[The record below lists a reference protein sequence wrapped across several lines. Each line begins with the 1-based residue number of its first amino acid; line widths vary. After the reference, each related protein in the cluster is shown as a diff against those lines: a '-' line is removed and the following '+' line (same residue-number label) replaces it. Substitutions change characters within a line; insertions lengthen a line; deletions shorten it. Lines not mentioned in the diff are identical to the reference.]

1 MSEQTPQV
9 YKPKRLLFLDFIK
22 FLIIVPGVTYHCT
35 EYLNFPEHTVDLHWF
50 INLFTTYSRI
60 FYYTA
65 FIATFCVFFAM
76 GLRFQKK
83 IFSIHRSILA
93 FGGFLFLS
101 YLYYDPENAPFFGTE
116 WTFYN
121 YTVTTLIFI
130 HFLKP
135 FFVSKKLNILVMI
148 ISASMLLIPFWSY
161 DFSWMPIWLKVSL
174 VGDCSDTLYGEWPML
189 PWFFLSSL
197 TFSYAKFLH
206 YDFDGRQISKV
217 ELAIWL
223 IAIFSIGIPYWGGYF
238 NQPTDIG
245 YSCGVFAHPQLMFYA
260 HFLPYLFIL
269 RLNYV
274 QKVNNW
280 LSTHDFFNSLKNLQW
295 VDQFGATYLL
305 SLITMGFLRLI
316 YNGDKFDGDLRYFMF
331 MASIMIT
338 LIAPELIMRSYQ
350 RYKSKH

>member
-35 EYLNFPEHTVDLHWF
+35 EYLNFPEHTVDIHWF
-50 INLFTTYSRI
+50 VNLFTTYSRI

-93 FGGFLFLS
+93 LGGFLFLS

-135 FFVSKKLNILVMI
+135 FFSSKKYNFIIML
-148 ISASMLLIPFWSY
+148 ISALMLLIPFWSFN
-161 DFSWMPIWLKVSL
+161 FSWMPIWLKVAL
-174 VGDCSDTLYGEWPML
+174 IGDCSGTLYGEWPLL

-206 YDFDGRQISKV
+206 YDFDGRQISKT
-217 ELAIWL
+217 ELSVWIV
-223 IAIFSIGIPYWGGYF
+223 AIFSIGIPYWGGYF

-274 QKVNNW
+274 QRVINW
-280 LSTHDFFNSLKNLQW
+280 LSAHDFFNSLKNLQW

-305 SLITMGFLRLI
+305 SLITMGLLRLI
-316 YNGDKFDGDLRYFMF
+316 YDGNKFDGDLKYFMF
-331 MASIMIT
+331 MTSIIIT

-350 RYKSKH
+350 RYRSRN

>member
-35 EYLNFPEHTVDLHWF
+35 EYLNFPEHTVDIHWF
-50 INLFTTYSRI
+50 VNLFTTYSRI

-93 FGGFLFLS
+93 LGGFLFLS

-135 FFVSKKLNILVMI
+135 FFSSKKYNFIIML
-148 ISASMLLIPFWSY
+148 ISALMLLIPFWSFN
-161 DFSWMPIWLKVSL
+161 FSWMPIWLKVAL
-174 VGDCSDTLYGEWPML
+174 IGDCSGTLYGEWPLL

-206 YDFDGRQISKV
+206 YDFDGRQISKT
-217 ELAIWL
+217 ELSVWIV
-223 IAIFSIGIPYWGGYF
+223 AIFSIGIPYWGGYF

-274 QKVNNW
+274 QRVTNW

-305 SLITMGFLRLI
+305 SLITMGLLRLI
-316 YNGDKFDGDLRYFMF
+316 YDGNKFDGDLKYFMF
-331 MASIMIT
+331 MTSIIIT

-350 RYKSKH
+350 RYRSRN